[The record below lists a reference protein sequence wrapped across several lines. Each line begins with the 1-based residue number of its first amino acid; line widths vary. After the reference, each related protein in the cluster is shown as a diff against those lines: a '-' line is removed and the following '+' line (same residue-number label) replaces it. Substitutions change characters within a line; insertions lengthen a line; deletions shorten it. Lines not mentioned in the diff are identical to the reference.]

1 MANLSYLNRG
11 KIMISSILSSRIFKG
26 LFYVLMLFATD
37 IALAADT
44 QTSALPYEG
53 WLKTIQKSMTGPV
66 AYSVSIIGIVACGA
80 TLIFAGGEISKFMR
94 SIIYLVLVMGLL
106 IGANTMMSSLFNGA
120 TINTGFNLVNRVQNQ
135 HNTIKDPFFS
145 KGLEI

>member
-1 MANLSYLNRG
+1 
-11 KIMISSILSSRIFKG
+11 
-26 LFYVLMLFATD
+26 
-37 IALAADT
+37 
-44 QTSALPYEG
+44 
-53 WLKTIQKSMTGPV
+53 MTGPV

-145 KGLEI
+145 KGLGDLKESYC

>member
-1 MANLSYLNRG
+1 
-11 KIMISSILSSRIFKG
+11 MISSILSSRIFKG

-94 SIIYLVLVMGLL
+94 SII
-106 IGANTMMSSLFNGA
+106 
-120 TINTGFNLVNRVQNQ
+120 
-135 HNTIKDPFFS
+135 
-145 KGLEI
+145 

>member
-1 MANLSYLNRG
+1 
-11 KIMISSILSSRIFKG
+11 MISSILSSRIFKG

>member
-1 MANLSYLNRG
+1 
-11 KIMISSILSSRIFKG
+11 MISSILSSRIFKC

-66 AYSVSIIGIVACGA
+66 ACSVSIIGIVACGA

-145 KGLEI
+145 KGLGDLKESYC

>member
-1 MANLSYLNRG
+1 
-11 KIMISSILSSRIFKG
+11 MISSILSSRIFKG

-120 TINTGFNLVNRVQNQ
+120 TINTGFNLVNR
-135 HNTIKDPFFS
+135 
-145 KGLEI
+145 GLGDLKESYC